1 MGGHHGHGFTFTPI
15 KAVILLL
22 SVLQTAQAFHVG
34 PFLLPKGSNS
44 PSMLSSNAGNRCQA
58 QASLAHRSDKRLG
71 LRPASPFFGRGGQ
84 CKNGRLGRIPASAL
98 QMMVSPSS
106 VDVTEA
112 KVFEESSGGMFK
124 KVVMEMEV

>member
-1 MGGHHGHGFTFTPI
+1 MGGHRGHGLTFVAI
-15 KAVILLL
+15 NAVILLL
-22 SVLQTAQAFHVG
+22 SDLESACAFQAG
-34 PFLLPKGSNS
+34 PFLIPAGFNG
-44 PSMLSSNAGNRCQA
+44 PSMLARSAGNRCQTH
-58 QASLAHRSDKRLG
+58 ASLAHTSDKRLG
-71 LRPASPFFGRGGQ
+71 LRPASPLLGRGGQ
-84 CKNGRLGRIPASAL
+84 CTNGRFGRIPSSAL